1 MQRGWWT
8 WQGHIVYNCNKDEGE
23 NGWLQMMDKLRRCPY
38 EWLQWVRDGIFRM
51 KGKSDADDS
60 DAVHRTAKR
69 RRRHYSFRTGETK
82 QARLVRRCATALL
95 LGVMLFSLCKLGSY
109 AGEYLSSRQVSQELR
124 TLYYEDLSTAAAA
137 TATEAL
143 PTDTPAPAQT
153 ASSVPEPSASPT
165 PRTAL
170 APLRYPDNPHSL
182 TSSRFERLQRQN
194 KDIIGWLN
202 IPGLI
207 DEAVVQRD
215 NSYYLRRD
223 YRGYHN
229 DNGAIF
235 LDENCDLRTRPYTMM
250 VFGHNMKSGAMF
262 GSLRNYEKAT
272 FYRNNPFITFDTA
285 YEDGQYVIFA
295 VGTLTQNR
303 ERMHYVDVGR
313 LISLD
318 IAARETAINQL
329 RRISKIAVDI
339 DVHAED
345 QLLLLITCV
354 DDDTER
360 RFIAARRIRPGEVEN
375 SLQKLTRQAYTR

>member
-1 MQRGWWT
+1 MLKR
-8 WQGHIVYNCNKDEGE
+8 
-23 NGWLQMMDKLRRCPY
+23 LRRYLY
-38 EWLQWVRDGIFRM
+38 EGQQWIRAGIFRM
-51 KGKSDADDS
+51 QGVQDADVGD
-60 DAVHRTAKR
+60 VVQRTAKR
-69 RRRHYSFRTGETK
+69 KRRHYSFRAGESA
-82 QARLVRRCATALL
+82 QERMVRRCISGLL
-95 LGVMLFSLCKLGSY
+95 LVVMIFSLYKLCSY
-109 AGEYLSSRQVSQELR
+109 AGAYLSAQRVSQELR
-124 TLYYEDLSTAAAA
+124 TLYYEETPAAADA
-137 TATEAL
+137 TATAPL
-143 PTDTPAPAQT
+143 LTDPPASVRT
-153 ASSVPEPSASPT
+153 AESSPQPSASPS
-165 PRTAL
+165 PRKAL
-170 APLRYPDNPHSL
+170 EPMRYPDNPYAL

-202 IPGLI
+202 IPDLL

-235 LDENCDLRTRPYTMM
+235 LDENCDLRTRPYTML

-272 FYRNNPFITFDTA
+272 FYRNNPFINFDTA
-285 YEDGQYVIFA
+285 YESGRYVIFA

-318 IAARETAINQL
+318 IAGREIAINQL
-329 RRISKIAVDI
+329 CRISKIAANI
-339 DVHAED
+339 DVRTDD
-345 QLLLLITCV
+345 QLLVLITCV

-360 RFIAARRIRPGEVEN
+360 RFIAARRLRAGEDEN
-375 SLQKLTRQAYTR
+375 DLQKLIRQAYAR